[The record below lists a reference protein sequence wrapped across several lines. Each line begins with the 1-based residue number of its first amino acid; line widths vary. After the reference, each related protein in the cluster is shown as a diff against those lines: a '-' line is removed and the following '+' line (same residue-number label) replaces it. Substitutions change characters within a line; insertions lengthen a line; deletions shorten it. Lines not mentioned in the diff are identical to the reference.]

1 MSIKSLGIQAVF
13 SALTSG
19 KLKISRNCRKLL
31 AEMRMYARD
40 EQGVAKDGND
50 HLLDAMR
57 YAVLSGLRL
66 ATNRQMIDTV
76 NHHTQNMSYSSIHSD
91 RYSGTLL

>member
-1 MSIKSLGIQAVF
+1 
-13 SALTSG
+13 
-19 KLKISRNCRKLL
+19 
-31 AEMRMYARD
+31 MYARD

-66 ATNRQMIDTV
+66 ATNRQMVDTA
-76 NHHTQNMSYSSIHSD
+76 NYHRQNMSYSSGHS
-91 RYSGTLL
+91 SGYASTLL